1 MQNIGYLKPTQKE
14 NGETYRGE
22 INTLS
27 ARLAITLMKNPKK
40 ASAKSPDFEVF
51 GEGQQSNLVKIG
63 AAWKKKGTER
73 QFLSLEIDDPSL
85 PDALSLLA
93 FKQQDGAYD
102 IVWKRHT

>member
-1 MQNIGYLKPTQKE
+1 MQNIGYLKATAKE

-22 INTLS
+22 INTLTS
-27 ARLAITLMKNPKK
+27 RLTITLMKNPKK
-40 ASAKSPDFEVF
+40 NSTKSPNFEVF

-73 QFLSLEIDDPSL
+73 QFMSLEIDDPSL

-93 FKQQDGAYD
+93 FKQPDGTHD